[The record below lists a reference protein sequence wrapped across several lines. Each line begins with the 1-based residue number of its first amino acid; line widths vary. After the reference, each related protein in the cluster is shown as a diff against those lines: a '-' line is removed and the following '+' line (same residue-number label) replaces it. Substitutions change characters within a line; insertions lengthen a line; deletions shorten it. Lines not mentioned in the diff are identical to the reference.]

1 MLSDKPVAWMVG
13 KMLCRL
19 LAQAEIQSN
28 HQGLPIIPLY
38 TKEDAQDDNTRE
50 KSKRQN

>member
-19 LAQAEIQSN
+19 IEQAEIQSK
-28 HQGLPIIPLY
+28 HQGLPIQPLY
-38 TKEDAQDDNTRE
+38 TKEESQDGDTRE
-50 KSKRQN
+50 ESQRQS